1 MRLYE
6 RLVLLKDLPNLP
18 RPIRIYMNK
27 QIFKI
32 NQRKKQL
39 NNDGNLEGSIP
50 YRITWRLMLL
60 KVLHKPTRPIRIFI
74 PKSKGGKT

>member
-6 RLVLLKDLPNLP
+6 GLVLLKDLPNPP

-32 NQRKKQL
+32 NQREK
-39 NNDGNLEGSIP
+39 SI
-50 YRITWRLMLL
+50 
-60 KVLHKPTRPIRIFI
+60 K
-74 PKSKGGKT
+74 